1 MCTQGEA
8 LTNINA
14 AQCRGARAMLKLGV
28 RELARRAGMSPT
40 TISSFERGR
49 TFQPEP
55 QTLEALRRAFED
67 LGIVFTNED
76 LPGVALRK
84 RAES

>member
-1 MCTQGEA
+1 MVYTGET

-14 AQCRGARAMLKLGV
+14 AQCRGARAMLQLGV
-28 RELARRAGMSPT
+28 RELAERTGLSPT

-55 QTLEALRRAFED
+55 QTLEALRRAFEG
-67 LGIVFTNED
+67 LGIMFVND
-76 LPGVALRK
+76 DMPGVRLKKKA
-84 RAES
+84 